1 MSLNQ
6 YDEISRLLLAYSA
19 GEYDYKGSVSS
30 DVNDLDMIISGINM
44 LGEEL
49 QSANVSRDFFLS
61 IFNTV
66 ADLVFVVDK
75 EGVIMDV
82 NKAVEHLLGKPKKL
96 LVSKS
101 IESYLTSKAIFSK
114 IKKVLVEENDV
125 YSFESDI
132 LQNRKRLLIGSFT
145 ATKLFKRSG
154 EFNGYLIA
162 VRNITEQKQ
171 HEQQILQTIFST
183 QQKEQKR
190 VADDLHDS
198 LGQELSMT
206 KLMLTNLQK
215 FGKENAEF
223 TELLTM
229 CQEMLDGSIA
239 HLREIC
245 FDLMPNVL
253 IQGGLPAALKDL
265 VDRLDAL
272 DDIGVELNID
282 DDFPRL
288 SVDMEI
294 VVYRMVQEFINNMI
308 KHSSATKLFV
318 NLYELSQDKFAVE
331 LEENGQGFDIGKLS
345 KPRENRGYSNM
356 MSNIKA
362 FGGEYNLESEKNV
375 GTKLSVKFPK
385 LYEQEH

>member
-1 MSLNQ
+1 MSTNQ

-19 GEYDYKGSVSS
+19 GEYDYKGSVSN

-49 QSANVSRDFFLS
+49 LSTNVSRDFFLS

-75 EGVIMDV
+75 EGAIVDV
-82 NKAVEHLLGKPKKL
+82 NRAVEELLGQSQKKL
-96 LVSKS
+96 KSQS
-101 IESYLTSKAIFSK
+101 IELYFDSPSTFMR
-114 IKKVLVEENDV
+114 IKDHLGKEENI
-125 YSFESDI
+125 YSFESN
-132 LQNRKRLLIGSFT
+132 LVEAKRRLIIGSFT
-145 ATKLFKRSG
+145 ATKLFDRAG

-162 VRNITEQKQ
+162 VRDITEQKL
-171 HEQQILQTIFST
+171 HEQQIMQTIFST

-215 FGKENAEF
+215 FGKENPEF
-223 TELLTM
+223 MELLTM

-239 HLREIC
+239 HLREVC

-253 IQGGLPAALKDL
+253 IQGGLSRALEDL
-265 VDRLDAL
+265 VERLDAL
-272 DDIGVELNID
+272 DKIQVELNID

-288 SVDMEI
+288 SIDLEI

-318 NLYELSQDKFAVE
+318 NLYELSAEKFAIE
-331 LEENGQGFDIGKLS
+331 LEENGQGFDTAKLS

-356 MSNIKA
+356 VSNIKA
-362 FGGEYNLESEKNV
+362 FGGEYNLESKANV

-385 LYEQEH
+385 LYE